1 GARHEQSAR
10 GGVRVCRA
18 DELDTLRA
26 RTPRRDGTAVTAV
39 SRRSGPFGVR
49 LAATPAEAAADLLM
63 DPAIAGLDAC
73 EAVDRVMLFPP
84 SRLRRRRRSATRCG
98 NRARIAR
105 CYRRHNPAG
114 TSGT

>member
-1 GARHEQSAR
+1 M
-10 GGVRVCRA
+10 RV
-18 DELDTLRA
+18 
-26 RTPRRDGTAVTAV
+26 PGRDGTAVTAV

-73 EAVDRVMLFPP
+73 EADDRVMLFPP
-84 SRLRRRRRSATRCG
+84 SRLRHRRRSATRCG
-98 NRARIAR
+98 SQARGAR